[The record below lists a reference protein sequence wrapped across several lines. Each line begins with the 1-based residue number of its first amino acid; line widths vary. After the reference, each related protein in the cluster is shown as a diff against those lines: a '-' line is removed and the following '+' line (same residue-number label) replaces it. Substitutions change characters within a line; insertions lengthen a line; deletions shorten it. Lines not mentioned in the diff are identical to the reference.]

1 MAAAIIECMFDTLPL
16 DPAAFSDADDAAVV
30 AAIEDWA
37 RIEAAAGAQDASALE
52 EIKRIAI
59 KQLRMIAIGVAG
71 WRSGRLR
78 LRRNGTPVVKSP
90 GNELE
95 FCLGDRA
102 VGSAAWLARLPN
114 PPGRRP
120 T

>member
-1 MAAAIIECMFDTLPL
+1 MPARTTTPSCPTPRDPCSNHCHKIGVSAIE
-16 DPAAFSDADDAAVV
+16 
-30 AAIEDWA
+30 AIED
-37 RIEAAAGAQDASALE
+37 AQDASALE